1 MGENLPGLF
10 NVDKKNITIISG
22 LSGSGK
28 STAIAAFEDAG
39 FYCVDNMPVSLLPQ
53 FIDLPLYHSP
63 DIPGFVFGM
72 DLRDKEFILKYQ
84 KVVQKLNSDGY
95 KLRILFLE
103 ANDEILRRRYSQT
116 RRHHP
121 LSSHKTIMDGIRDER
136 NQLKILRKQAHKI
149 IDTSALNVHELKS
162 IIFKYV
168 RENITIN
175 TMQTHIM
182 SFGFKQGIPNDSDLI
197 IDVRFLKN
205 PYFIPELKPYD
216 GENKAVQDFVLNTEE
231 AETFLKKY
239 MDLLDYLLPL
249 YEKEGKAYL
258 TIAFGC
264 TGGRHRSVAIAKKVY
279 EHLSLQGKQ
288 VAITHRDKGE

>member
-1 MGENLPGLF
+1 
-10 NVDKKNITIISG
+10 VDKKNITIISG

-53 FIDLPLYHSP
+53 FIELPLYHSA
-63 DIPGFVFGM
+63 DISGFVFGM
-72 DLRDKEFILKYQ
+72 DLRDKDFIQKYQ
-84 KVVQKLNSDGY
+84 KVVQRLNAEGY
-95 KLRILFLE
+95 KMRILFLE

-121 LSSHKTIMDGIRDER
+121 LSSHKTIMDGIHDER
-136 NQLKILRKQAHKI
+136 EQLKSLRKQAHKV
-149 IDTSALNVHELKS
+149 IDTSALNVHELKL
-162 IIFKYV
+162 IVFKYV
-168 RENITIN
+168 RENIIIN

-182 SFGFKQGIPNDSDLI
+182 SFGFKFGIPNDSDLI

-216 GENKAVQDFVLNTEE
+216 GENKAVENFVLNTVE

-264 TGGRHRSVAIAKKVY
+264 TGGRHRSVTIAKKIY
-279 EHLSLQGKQ
+279 EHLNLQGKQ
-288 VAITHRDKGE
+288 VVITHRDKGE

>member
-1 MGENLPGLF
+1 VN
-10 NVDKKNITIISG
+10 KKNITIISG

-28 STAIAAFEDAG
+28 STAIAAYEDAG
-39 FYCVDNMPVSLLPQ
+39 FYCVDNMPVALLPK
-53 FIDLPLYHSP
+53 FLKLPLNHSTE
-63 DIPGFVFGM
+63 ISGFAFGM
-72 DLRDKEFILKYQ
+72 DLRERDFISKYQ
-84 KVVQKLNSDGY
+84 DIFKILTANSY

-121 LSSHKTIMDGIRDER
+121 LSSHKTIMEGILDER
-136 NQLKILRKQAHKI
+136 ERLKSLRKQAHKI
-149 IDTSALNVHELKS
+149 IDTSALNIHELKS

-168 RENITIN
+168 CENITIN

-182 SFGFKQGIPNDSDLI
+182 SFGFKHGIPNDSDLI
-197 IDVRFLKN
+197 VDVRFLKN
-205 PYFIPELKPYD
+205 PYFIPELKPFD
-216 GENKAVQDFVLNTEE
+216 GENKAVKDFVLNTEN
-231 AETFLKKY
+231 AKIFLKKY

-264 TGGRHRSVAIAKKVY
+264 TGGRHRSVTVARRIY
-279 EHLSLQGKQ
+279 EHLNLRDRQ
-288 VAITHRDKGE
+288 VAITHRDKGD

>member
-1 MGENLPGLF
+1 
-10 NVDKKNITIISG
+10 VDKKNITIISG

-53 FIDLPLYHSP
+53 FIELPLYHSP
-63 DIPGFVFGM
+63 DISGFVFGM

-84 KVVQKLNSDGY
+84 KMVEKLNSDGY

-103 ANDEILRRRYSQT
+103 ADDEILRRRYSQT

-121 LSSHKTIMDGIRDER
+121 FSSHKTIMDGIRDER
-136 NQLKILRKQAHKI
+136 NQLKSLRKHAHKI

-231 AETFLKKY
+231 AQTFLKKY

-264 TGGRHRSVAIAKKVY
+264 TGGRHRSVTIAKKIY
-279 EHLSLQGKQ
+279 EHLTLQGKQ
-288 VAITHRDKGE
+288 VAITHRDKGD